1 MNPVT
6 GSEIAK
12 LIYYRT
18 LHIVN
23 GDVFGSRLA
32 EIDLTGIILPWRE
45 NLMEGR
51 VPTLKL
57 SSSGEYDFQSF
68 NSVRALE
75 LAATASPDA
84 DSIRSVLMD
93 QISIVAN
100 TTAREVVVWVESDF
114 FDLLLLSQIVDIIQ
128 RCHRIPNFR
137 VSLVHSSSNL
147 MRYSDEALAKMFSER
162 KTISAET
169 TSHLLSFWNSFTGTN
184 FRDLQIWEEKT
195 RVSDSDIVQQFGRM
209 VRSLIVERNTL
220 NLVGLEAV
228 VYQTLEQLE
237 FRPISTQT
245 LLTELQRIH
254 GDRHFLTD
262 NAVKRALFGL
272 VSKGKIAS
280 NPITDMDLTLRQFE
294 SDNDTAVLEY
304 KHYFGNHR
312 LDLVA
317 Q

>member
-1 MNPVT
+1 MNSGA

-12 LIYYRT
+12 HVYYRT

-23 GDVFGSRLA
+23 GDVFGKRLE
-32 EIDLTGIILPWRE
+32 EIDLSGIILPWRE

-68 NSVRALE
+68 NSVRSLE
-75 LAATASPDA
+75 LAATESLDAAS
-84 DSIRSVLMD
+84 IWSVLMD

-100 TTAREVVVWVESDF
+100 STAREVVVWIECDL

-128 RCHRIPNFR
+128 RIHRIPKFR

-147 MRYSDEALAKMFSER
+147 MRHSDEVLAKMFSER
-162 KTISAET
+162 KTISVET
-169 TSHLLSFWNSFTGTN
+169 TSHLLSFWNAFTGTD
-184 FRDLQIWEEKT
+184 FQDLRLWEEKT
-195 RVSDSDIVQQFGRM
+195 RLSDSDIVQQFGRM
-209 VRSLIVERNTL
+209 IQSLIFEKNTL
-220 NLVGLEAV
+220 NLLGLEAF
-228 VYQTLEQLE
+228 VYQTFEQLE
-237 FRPISTQT
+237 FQPVSTST
-245 LLTELQRIH
+245 FLAELQRIH

-262 NAVKRALFGL
+262 NALKRALFGL
-272 VSKGKIAS
+272 VSKGKITS
-280 NPITDMDLTLRQFE
+280 NPITDMDLKLRQFE
-294 SDNDTAVLEY
+294 TENNFASLEY
-304 KHYFGNHR
+304 NQYFGNHR